1 MRIDHHS
8 RAPAVMVPIMC
19 QEYCNCV
26 TSART
31 FGHMRR
37 PDGMTG
43 GILMT
48 WLPNFLT
55 LTRLLLV
62 IPVILLL
69 AFGGT
74 TAAWWALG
82 LFLAASATDFFDGWL
97 ARRLDCAS
105 NLGLFLDADLWQ
117 RAPVAMERR

>member
-1 MRIDHHS
+1 
-8 RAPAVMVPIMC
+8 
-19 QEYCNCV
+19 
-26 TSART
+26 
-31 FGHMRR
+31 
-37 PDGMTG
+37 
-43 GILMT
+43 MT
-48 WLPNFLT
+48 WLLNLLI

-62 IPVILLL
+62 VPVILLL

>member
-1 MRIDHHS
+1 
-8 RAPAVMVPIMC
+8 
-19 QEYCNCV
+19 
-26 TSART
+26 
-31 FGHMRR
+31 
-37 PDGMTG
+37 
-43 GILMT
+43 MT

-62 IPVILLL
+62 VPVILLI

-117 RAPVAMERR
+117 RAPVAMEQR